1 MREHAAT
8 GKLTKKT
15 ELEIFTPQF
24 LHACQMAMLMKKET
38 IGGFSFTE
46 VAEEIAQ
53 VLFTAVP
60 ANIFNI
66 VQEKMDTLGTQGM

>member
-1 MREHAAT
+1 MMTAT
-8 GKLTKKT
+8 GKLSKKT

-24 LHACQMAMLMKKET
+24 LHACQMAMVMKNET
-38 IGGFSFTE
+38 IVGFSYAE

-60 ANIFNI
+60 GVVFNI
-66 VQEKMDTLGTQGM
+66 VQAKMDALSSSGT